1 MPIKCLL
8 ATALASMALALPAVA
23 QSFEVGQDVIL
34 EQDGKWLRGWVL
46 QPDGKDHYLVGLN
59 WSANHIQRV
68 QADQLR
74 PNSSAPISG
83 EKKQIEGWQS
93 TEGTLWGLAASA
105 DGQYLAAGAA
115 AGWLQMFDQRTL
127 YPRQRIPAF
136 GKAIFGLAF
145 SPDGQTLAA
154 CSYDGQLRLFDSR
167 SAEVLQQQS
176 LPGASSCEELAFSS
190 QGVLALSGR
199 RAAPDGQH
207 ALWLYDTQQ
216 QRFSA
221 PLLSAASQQ
230 KVPTALTFSP
240 DGQKLAV
247 GFANRQKGVGVYQV
261 QNLNL
266 KPLQQIPSAADIQDL
281 AFHPKGEFLAV
292 AEYSGELSLLK
303 WASMQRFWRISWRGA
318 GSSAAVNRVRFA
330 PDGQSLAAC
339 GQGLGPP
346 VQRLRFGNGTRI
358 QSHGE
363 DKRSMNCT
371 GLVFGADGRA
381 IYTSRQVFSNF
392 NEKILDRYALP

>member
-1 MPIKCLL
+1 MRIKSFVITVIAS
-8 ATALASMALALPAVA
+8 ATLGLPARA
-23 QSFEVGQDVIL
+23 QPFEAGQDIIL
-34 EQDGKWLRGWVL
+34 EQDGKWIRGWVL
-46 QPDGKDHYLVGLN
+46 QPDGEDHYLVALN

-68 QADQLR
+68 QAELLR
-74 PNSSAPISG
+74 PNDSAPISA

-105 DGQYLAAGAA
+105 DGQHLAAGAA
-115 AGWLQMFDQRTL
+115 AGWLQIFDQRTL

-136 GKAIFGLAF
+136 GKAIFGLAY
-145 SPDGQTLAA
+145 SSDSQTLAA

-167 SAEVLQQQS
+167 SAEVLQQHAI
-176 LPGASSCEELAFSS
+176 PGASSCEKLAFSS
-190 QGVLALSGR
+190 QGLLALSGR
-199 RAAPDGQH
+199 RSAPDGQH

-216 QRFSA
+216 ARFSA
-221 PLLSAASQQ
+221 PLLAAASQQ

-247 GFANRQKGVGVYQV
+247 GFANRQKGVGVYQ
-261 QNLNL
+261 LNGLGL
-266 KPLQQIPSAADIQDL
+266 KPLQNLSTAGDVQDL
-281 AFHPKGEFLAV
+281 AFHPKGEFLAL
-292 AEYSGELSLLK
+292 AEYSGELSLIK
-303 WASMQRFWRISWRGA
+303 WASQQRFWRISWRGA
-318 GSSAAVNRVRFA
+318 GSSAAVNQVRFA

-339 GQGLGPP
+339 GQGQGPP

-363 DKRSMNCT
+363 DKLSMNCT
-371 GLVFGADGRA
+371 GLVFGADGRT

-392 NEKILDRYALP
+392 NEKILDRHALP